1 MVQNDLGVKTIY
13 FVVTKRERALL
24 GLQSIASNICRG
36 LIQRP
41 LDMAIIEP
49 KHENCPVTTAM
60 AARTISISSRVNT
73 IGALTRQGKVSKLT
87 GLGYSSA
94 AISKMAL
101 PN

>member
-13 FVVTKRERALL
+13 FVVTKRERVLL
-24 GLQSIASNICRG
+24 GLQSIASNIYRG

-41 LDMAIIEP
+41 LDKAIIEP
-49 KHENCPVTTAM
+49 KREHPVTTAM